1 MSECVRHPRDGWIR
15 REESGREGA
24 GAGKKGIEHCN
35 QRSLEVAGK
44 EWHASHPPSN
54 DPPTPLLLLL
64 LALCQH

>member
-1 MSECVRHPRDGWIR
+1 MDKAGGE
-15 REESGREGA
+15 GRAGA

-64 LALCQH
+64 ALYH